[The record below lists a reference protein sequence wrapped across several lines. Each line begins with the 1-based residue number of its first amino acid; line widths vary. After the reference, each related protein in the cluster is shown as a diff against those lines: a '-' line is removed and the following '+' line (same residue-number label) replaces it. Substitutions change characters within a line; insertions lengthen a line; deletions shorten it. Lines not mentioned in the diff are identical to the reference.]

1 MTERLKSYDKLFHE
15 IEQSHVIL
23 ASGGVYR
30 QAKLYRRFD
39 GHEHQLFAKHGGGF
53 IRLLAASGTSH
64 HSVRWLH
71 LDIDGAML
79 AKGSIGA
86 PVLCPKESGLTA

>member
-1 MTERLKSYDKLFHE
+1 MTEKLKSYDKLFHE

-71 LDIDGAML
+71 LDIDGAVL
-79 AKGSIGA
+79 KKGDIGA
-86 PVLCPKESGLTA
+86 PVLDPHECGLPA